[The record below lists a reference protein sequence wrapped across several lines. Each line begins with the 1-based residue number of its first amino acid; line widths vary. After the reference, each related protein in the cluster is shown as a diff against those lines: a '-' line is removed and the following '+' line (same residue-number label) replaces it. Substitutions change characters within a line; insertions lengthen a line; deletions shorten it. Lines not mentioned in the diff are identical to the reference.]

1 MVFTPRG
8 RGGGGDRGGFRGR
21 GGGTPRGGRG
31 GSRGPA
37 SSGLQLIRNRTNIFQ
52 AVLAIVAVLE
62 IGAVEAVA
70 GGDVERLEEVRETDE
85 EEHEVVEEGPVQ
97 REDRGQSS

>member
-1 MVFTPRG
+1 
-8 RGGGGDRGGFRGR
+8 
-21 GGGTPRGGRG
+21 
-31 GSRGPA
+31 
-37 SSGLQLIRNRTNIFQ
+37 
-52 AVLAIVAVLE
+52 LAIVAVLE

-70 GGDVERLEEVRETDE
+70 GGDVERLEEVREADE

>member
-52 AVLAIVAVLE
+52 AVLE